1 MFLKSLKIACGDG
14 RVVRDIRF
22 HDGLNLIV
30 DETPPG
36 SGKETGNNVG
46 KTTVLKLI
54 DFCLGGGAKGIYT
67 DPETGRNEYKLVKDF
82 LLEEKVLV
90 SLTLTDDLSREASR
104 EVLIERNFLSRK
116 EKIQRIDGIDKS
128 DDEFEE
134 GLTDLLFPGHYGKKP
149 TFRQI
154 IAHNIR
160 YSDASVNNTLKH
172 LHRFTRDDEYE
183 TLFLFL
189 FGCEFEQGDEK
200 QRLRTKIN
208 IEIKFKE
215 RLESEQTKSAYETAL
230 ALIESDIEDL
240 ERRKESLDLDP
251 DFEADLERLNEV
263 KYRLNLVSS
272 EIGKLELRGNLVQE
286 ARDRM
291 RADVSDIDQ
300 KQLEQIYRQATS
312 LISGIQKTFQDLCD
326 FHNRMLEEKARFIE
340 KDLPEIEHQLAT
352 RRKEIHELL
361 GEERRLSAL
370 VVQRDT
376 FENLEK
382 LIVELNEKYRL
393 KGEYENTL
401 HQLNKVDAALAELN
415 ARLAEIDDGLFSEEA
430 AQRIKEQI
438 IKFNRHFSAVSYALY
453 GEKYGL
459 KVDRK
464 TVKGRRLYEFSTF
477 NLNFSSGKKQ
487 GEIVCFDIAYTL
499 FADEEGIPCMHFLL
513 NDKKELMH
521 DNQLLQTAQLVNEKG
536 IQFVASILKDKLPEE
551 LNREEYVIVRLS
563 QREKLFG
570 V

>member
-1 MFLKSLKIACGDG
+1 MFLKSLKITCGNG
-14 RVVRDIRF
+14 HVVRDIRF

-54 DFCLGGGAKGIYT
+54 DFCLGGGGKGIYT

-90 SLTLTDDLSREASR
+90 SLTLKDDLSREASR
-104 EVLIERNFLSRK
+104 EVLLERNFLSRK
-116 EKIQRIDGIDKS
+116 EKIQRIDGIEKS

-160 YSDASVNNTLKH
+160 YSDTSVNNTLKH

-208 IEIKFKE
+208 IEVKFKE
-215 RLESEQTKSAYETAL
+215 HLESEQTKSAYETAL
-230 ALIESDIEDL
+230 ALIESDIEEL
-240 ERRKESLDLDP
+240 ERRRESLDLDP
-251 DFEADLERLNEV
+251 DFESDLERLNEV
-263 KYRLNLVSS
+263 KYRLNLASS
-272 EIGKLELRGNLVQE
+272 EIGKLELRRNLVQE

-291 RADVSDIDQ
+291 RADVSNINQ

-312 LISGIQKTFQDLCD
+312 LISEIQKTFQDLCD

-340 KDLPEIEHQLAT
+340 KKPARDRTTAHHT
-352 RRKEIHELL
+352 T
-361 GEERRLSAL
+361 
-370 VVQRDT
+370 QRDT
-376 FENLEK
+376 
-382 LIVELNEKYRL
+382 
-393 KGEYENTL
+393 
-401 HQLNKVDAALAELN
+401 
-415 ARLAEIDDGLFSEEA
+415 
-430 AQRIKEQI
+430 
-438 IKFNRHFSAVSYALY
+438 
-453 GEKYGL
+453 
-459 KVDRK
+459 
-464 TVKGRRLYEFSTF
+464 
-477 NLNFSSGKKQ
+477 
-487 GEIVCFDIAYTL
+487 
-499 FADEEGIPCMHFLL
+499 
-513 NDKKELMH
+513 
-521 DNQLLQTAQLVNEKG
+521 QTT
-536 IQFVASILKDKLPEE
+536 
-551 LNREEYVIVRLS
+551 R
-563 QREKLFG
+563 
-570 V
+570 